1 MARRPARA
9 ARKSPRKSGFSGR
22 RTARRTGVR
31 SGNRST
37 SRRTAVKRQQTIRIV
52 VETGPSGG
60 VARPD
65 VTESAL
71 LGAQVESGKRRA
83 KL

>member
-1 MARRPARA
+1 M
-9 ARKSPRKSGFSGR
+9 
-22 RTARRTGVR
+22 
-31 SGNRST
+31 
-37 SRRTAVKRQQTIRIV
+37 KRQQTIRIV